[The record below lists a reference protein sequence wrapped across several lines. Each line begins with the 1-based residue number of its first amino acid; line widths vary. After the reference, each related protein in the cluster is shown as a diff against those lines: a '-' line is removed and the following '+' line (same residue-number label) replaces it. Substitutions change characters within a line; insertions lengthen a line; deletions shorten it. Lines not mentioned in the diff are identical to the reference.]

1 MSGKTLAVM
10 QPYVFPYIGYF
21 NLLKSCDIFVLYDD
35 VNFIKQ
41 GWINRNRVLSSNNYV
56 MFSVPLANQSSN
68 LAINEVEVANF
79 ERFKWKFL
87 RTIEQCYSKAIYF
100 ETGFEYVTEVLNREF
115 STIAELA
122 SYSIEIAKER
132 FDLQCEILNSSK
144 SFAETKGMERSQR
157 LISMAKMMDCTR
169 YVNSV
174 NGSFLYDNYEFL
186 KKGVKLKLINPKFL
200 PYRHCNASKFYP
212 GLSIID
218 LMMNLSV
225 EEIAVHLNSY
235 ELV

>member
-1 MSGKTLAVM
+1 MSFKTLAVM

-21 NLLKSCDIFVLYDD
+21 NLLKSCDVFVLYDD

-41 GWINRNRVLSSNNYV
+41 GWINRNRVLNSSNEV
-56 MFSVPLANQSSN
+56 MFSVPLANQTSN
-68 LAINEVEVANF
+68 LAINEVALANF
-79 ERFKWKFL
+79 EQFKMKFL
-87 RTIEQCYSKAIYF
+87 RTLEQSYSKAIHF
-100 ETGFEYVTEVLNREF
+100 EVGFDYVTKVLNTEF
-115 STIAELA
+115 TSISELA
-122 SYSIEIAKER
+122 SYSVEVAKER
-132 FDLQCEILNSSK
+132 LNLQCEILTASER
-144 SFAETKGMERSQR
+144 FADTKGMERSQR
-157 LISMAKMMDCTR
+157 LIAMAHILGCNR

-174 NGSFLYDNYEFL
+174 NGSFLYDKNEFSNSDVEL
-186 KKGVKLKLINPKFL
+186 NFIKPTLL
-200 PYRHCNASKFYP
+200 PYRQCNAKEFHA